1 MIGPGMS
8 HATHQAAIPRVI
20 HQTWKTLD
28 VPSRFLGWQRTWW
41 DRNPGYA
48 YRLWTDDA
56 IAAFVEREFPDLVP
70 LFRGYRDQISR
81 VDLGRYL
88 ILTRLGGV
96 YADLDCECLRPI
108 DSLVHGQQFV
118 IGVEPAE
125 HERLDKAVRRGLRNI
140 LCPSFIASVPE
151 HPFWAHVIA
160 QVAAAR
166 DAPDV
171 LDATGPFL
179 LTRAHQTYRAA
190 PPVTVVPAERL
201 YPLSKDDC
209 WTGRSFDL
217 GFWEAATRQAAMVH
231 YWEGTWF
238 RGHAQAS
245 PPLPQQIPVRLTAGE
260 SAPPATASRD
270 DARPLISCLMVTRN
284 RADLARFAI
293 AAFLRQTYRQR
304 ELVIVDDGPDDA
316 LARYVQAL
324 ARPEIRMLRL
334 PDEGAPLGEL
344 RNRAV
349 DEARGRYVA
358 QWDDD
363 DLADPQRLECQYQV
377 LRQTGSHACLL
388 GRWMMWWPE
397 RQRLAI
403 SRARPWEGS
412 LVCEKAALPRYPT
425 IRRGE
430 DTPVVEHLLRAARVA
445 TIDLPRLYTYV
456 VHGTNTFDAGHF
468 GAHWQRATARFIGSR
483 YRAVLGEM
491 AKRLPIEAYAL
502 ALRDAQA
509 ACVRPARRR
518 AAGKVLILIPAKNAV
533 RFLPRS
539 LELLAGLDWDPGRLS
554 VAFLES
560 DSTDG
565 THAWLEARLPELQ
578 RRYARAEVFRKDY
591 GSQPAGPRWTA
602 EIQRRRR
609 GILADARNQ
618 LLAAAL
624 RDEDHVLWLDADLID
639 YPATLLS
646 RLVDSGHDIVVPRCD
661 LPDGRI
667 FDLNTFRFDPDRT
680 IAEDPRWMTDGAFMP
695 LSGIGRRYLDADLG
709 RESVPL
715 DGVGGTALLVRADL
729 HREGLRF
736 PSEPYRGYLETEG
749 LAAMAADMG
758 ITCYGLPGLRVIHA
772 DA

>member
-1 MIGPGMS
+1 
-8 HATHQAAIPRVI
+8 
-20 HQTWKTLD
+20 
-28 VPSRFLGWQRTWW
+28 
-41 DRNPGYA
+41 
-48 YRLWTDDA
+48 
-56 IAAFVEREFPDLVP
+56 
-70 LFRGYRDQISR
+70 
-81 VDLGRYL
+81 
-88 ILTRLGGV
+88 
-96 YADLDCECLRPI
+96 
-108 DSLVHGQQFV
+108 
-118 IGVEPAE
+118 
-125 HERLDKAVRRGLRNI
+125 
-140 LCPSFIASVPE
+140 
-151 HPFWAHVIA
+151 
-160 QVAAAR
+160 
-166 DAPDV
+166 
-171 LDATGPFL
+171 
-179 LTRAHQTYRAA
+179 
-190 PPVTVVPAERL
+190 
-201 YPLSKDDC
+201 
-209 WTGRSFDL
+209 
-217 GFWEAATRQAAMVH
+217 
-231 YWEGTWF
+231 
-238 RGHAQAS
+238 
-245 PPLPQQIPVRLTAGE
+245 
-260 SAPPATASRD
+260 
-270 DARPLISCLMVTRN
+270 MVTRN

-324 ARPEIRMLRL
+324 GRPEIRMLRL
-334 PDEGAPLGEL
+334 PDEGATLGEL

-349 DEARGRYVA
+349 DHARGAYVA

-377 LRQTGSHACLL
+377 LRQTGARACLL

-403 SRARPWEGS
+403 SPARPWEGS
-412 LVCEKAALPRYPT
+412 LLCEKAAMPRYPT

-430 DTPVVEHLLRAARVA
+430 DTPVVEQLLRTARVA

-456 VHGTNTFDAGHF
+456 VHGANTFDAGHF
-468 GAHWQRATARFIGSR
+468 DVHWQRATARFIGSR

-491 AKRLPIEAYAL
+491 SKRLPVEAYAR

-509 ACVRPARRR
+509 ASVRPAIRR
-518 AAGKVLILIPAKNAV
+518 ASGKVLILMPVKNAV

-539 LELLAGLDWDPGRLS
+539 LELLAGLDWDPTRLS

-565 THAWLEARLPELQ
+565 THAWLEARLPELRQ
-578 RRYARAEVFRKDY
+578 RYARAEVFRKDY
-591 GSQPAGPRWTA
+591 GFQPAGPRWA
-602 EIQRRRR
+602 PEIQRRRR

-661 LPDGRI
+661 LPDGRM

-680 IAEDPRWMTDGAFMP
+680 IAEDPRWMAEGVFMP
-695 LSGIGRRYLDADLG
+695 SAGVGRRYLDADLG

-758 ITCYGLPGLRVIHA
+758 IVCYGLPGLRVIHA

>member
-1 MIGPGMS
+1 MIHPLN
-8 HATHQAAIPRVI
+8 QASIPRVI
-20 HQTWKTLD
+20 HQTWKTVD
-28 VPSRFLGWQRTWW
+28 VPPRFLRWQRTWW

-56 IAAFVEREFPDLVP
+56 IAAFVEREFPNLVP
-70 LFRGYRDQISR
+70 LFRGYRDQIAR

-88 ILTRLGGV
+88 ILARLGGV
-96 YADLDCECLRPI
+96 YADLDCECLRSI
-108 DSLVHGQQFV
+108 ESLVHGQQLV

-125 HERLDKAVRRGLRNI
+125 HEQLDKAVHRGLRNI
-140 LCPSFIASVPE
+140 LCPSFIASVPG

-160 QVAAAR
+160 QVAATR
-166 DAPDV
+166 DAQDV

-179 LTRAHQTYRAA
+179 LTRAHQTYTAA
-190 PPVTVVPAERL
+190 APVTVVPAERL
-201 YPLSKDDC
+201 YPLSKNDC

-217 GFWEAATRQAAMVH
+217 GVWETATRRAAMVH

-238 RGHAQAS
+238 RDDARLSQ
-245 PPLPQQIPVRLTAGE
+245 LPQQIPVRVTAGA

-270 DARPLISCLMVTRN
+270 DAKPLVSCLMVTRD

-293 AAFLRQTYRQR
+293 AAFLRQTYPQR

-316 LARYVQAL
+316 LARYVEAL

-334 PDEGAPLGEL
+334 PDERAPLGEL

-349 DEARGRYVA
+349 DHARGRYVA

-363 DLADPQRLECQYQV
+363 DLSDPQRLECQYHV
-377 LRQTGSHACLL
+377 LRQTGAHACLL

-403 SRARPWEGS
+403 SPARPWEGS
-412 LVCEKAALPRYPT
+412 LVCEKAVMPRYPT

-430 DTPVVEHLLRAARVA
+430 DTPVVEQLLRTARVA

-456 VHGTNTFDAGHF
+456 VHGANTFDAGHF
-468 GAHWQRATARFIGSR
+468 DVHWQRATARFIGSR

-491 AKRLPIEAYAL
+491 AKRLPIEAYAQSV
-502 ALRDAQA
+502 RDAKA
-509 ACVRPARRR
+509 ASLRPARRH
-518 AAGKVLILIPAKNAV
+518 ASGKVLILTPVKNAV

-539 LELLAGLDWDPGRLS
+539 LELLAGLDWDPGRMS

-565 THAWLEARLPELQ
+565 THAWLEARLPQLRQ
-578 RRYARAEVFRKDY
+578 RYARAEVFRKDY
-591 GSQPAGPRWTA
+591 GFRPSGPRWTPG
-602 EIQRRRR
+602 IQRRRR
-609 GILADARNQ
+609 EILADARNQ

-646 RLVDSGHDIVVPRCD
+646 QLIDSGHDIVAPRCE
-661 LPDGRI
+661 LPDGRV
-667 FDLNTFRFDPDRT
+667 FDLNSFRLVPDRT
-680 IAEDPRWMTDGAFMP
+680 MAEDPRWMIDGIFMP
-695 LSGIGRRYLDADLG
+695 PSGVGRRYLDADLG
-709 RESVPL
+709 RDSVPL

-736 PSEPYRGYLETEG
+736 PSEPYRSYLETEG

-772 DA
+772 EV

>member
-1 MIGPGMS
+1 MIDPRMS
-8 HATHQAAIPRVI
+8 RPPHQAAIPRVI

-28 VPSRFLGWQRTWW
+28 VPARFLGWQRTWW

-56 IAAFVEREFPDLVP
+56 IAAFVEREFPDLMP
-70 LFRGYRDQISR
+70 LFRGYRDQIAR

-88 ILTRLGGV
+88 ILARLGGV

-108 DSLVHGQQFV
+108 ESLMHGQQFV

-125 HERLDKAVRRGLRNI
+125 HEQLEKAIHRGLRNI
-140 LCPSFIASVPE
+140 LCPSFIGSVPG
-151 HPFWAHVIA
+151 HPFWTHVIA
-160 QVAAAR
+160 HVAAAR
-166 DAPDV
+166 AEPDV

-179 LTRAHQTYRAA
+179 LTRAHQTYTAAA
-190 PPVTVVPAERL
+190 PVSVVPSARL
-201 YPLSKDDC
+201 YPLSKNDC
-209 WTGRSFDL
+209 WTGKAFEL
-217 GFWEAATRQAAMVH
+217 GFWEAATRRAAMVH

-238 RGHAQAS
+238 RDDSRALAS
-245 PPLPQQIPVRLTAGE
+245 LPQQIPVRVTAGE

-270 DARPLISCLMVTRN
+270 GARPLISCLMVTRD

-293 AAFLRQTYRQR
+293 AAFLRQTYPQR
-304 ELVIVDDGPDDA
+304 ELVIIDDGPNDA
-316 LARYVQAL
+316 LARYVEAL
-324 ARPEIRMLRL
+324 ARPEIHMLRL

-349 DEARGRYVA
+349 DQARGVYVA

-363 DLADPQRLECQYQV
+363 DLSDPQRLECQYHV
-377 LRQTGSHACLL
+377 LRQTGAKACLL
-388 GRWMMWWPE
+388 SRWMMWWPE

-403 SRARPWEGS
+403 SPARPWEGS
-412 LVCEKAALPRYPT
+412 LLCEKAAMPRYPT

-430 DTPVVEHLLRAARVA
+430 DTPVVEHLLRTARVA
-445 TIDLPRLYTYV
+445 MIDLPRLYTYV
-456 VHGTNTFDAGHF
+456 VHGANTFDTGHF
-468 GAHWQRATARFIGSR
+468 EAHWQRATARFSGSR
-483 YRAVLGEM
+483 YQAVLGEM
-491 AKRLPIEAYAL
+491 SKRLPTEAYAW
-502 ALRDAQA
+502 AVRDAKAASLRPVRRQA
-509 ACVRPARRR
+509 S
-518 AAGKVLILIPAKNAV
+518 GKVLILMPVKNAV

-554 VAFLES
+554 VAFLDS

-565 THAWLEARLPELQ
+565 THAWLEARLPELRQ
-578 RRYARAEVFRKDY
+578 RYARAELFRKDY
-591 GSQPAGPRWTA
+591 GFQPTGPRWA
-602 EIQRRRR
+602 PEIQRRRR

-624 RDEDHVLWLDADLID
+624 RDEDHVLWLDADLVD

-646 RLVDSGHDIVVPRCD
+646 QLVDSGHDIVVPRCD
-661 LPDGRI
+661 LPDGRV

-680 IAEDPRWMTDGAFMP
+680 IAEDPRWMTEGVFMP
-695 LSGIGRRYLDADLG
+695 PPGVGRRYLDADIG

-736 PSEPYRGYLETEG
+736 PTEPYRGFLETEG
-749 LAAMAADMG
+749 LAAIAADMG
-758 ITCYGLPGLRVIHA
+758 IVCYGLPGLRVIHA